1 MAEFRRAWAVVG
13 RDLTPVEG
21 QDADTVTVLKV
32 FFSQR
37 DAQTEVRRLRN
48 ADPSDER
55 FYYCEATEVETA

>member
-21 QDADTVTVLKV
+21 QDADTVPVLKV
-32 FFSQR
+32 FFSQS
-37 DAQTEVRRLRN
+37 DAQTEVRRLRH

-55 FYYCEATEVETA
+55 FYYCEATEVETP